1 MKKSSAPPPAPAAA
15 AARVPT
21 SDPFASSAGS
31 DQFDSIFGVSSS
43 RASATKTT
51 AQVHDGWGDAFGAAA
66 ESHSFENETFTTE
79 LEGVGSAPAGVTG
92 IAAFQKGSSFYK
104 DGQFPNAIKWFS
116 WSVELMDK
124 EKGSTDTIIEVLT
137 KRISCFKE
145 IGEMKKAIADCSK
158 ACDLKPG
165 SVELLMQRAHLY
177 ESCEKI
183 KLGIADLREVL
194 KIQPGH
200 RLASQTLARLEK
212 ML

>member
-1 MKKSSAPPPAPAAA
+1 MFCNITHP
-15 AARVPT
+15 
-21 SDPFASSAGS
+21 
-31 DQFDSIFGVSSS
+31 
-43 RASATKTT
+43 
-51 AQVHDGWGDAFGAAA
+51 HL
-66 ESHSFENETFTTE
+66 E
-79 LEGVGSAPAGVTG
+79 L
-92 IAAFQKGSSFYK
+92 
-104 DGQFPNAIKWFS
+104 
-116 WSVELMDK
+116 L
-124 EKGSTDTIIEVLT
+124 VLT
-137 KRISCFKE
+137 DDN
-145 IGEMKKAIADCSK
+145 ALVLQ